1 MTIKVTASSQVKTT
15 YNFTETS
22 STSVRSNME
31 TVNSAPSY
39 TYGSGNLEINAGVKN
54 TGVLPSGGATIV
66 DLQHMSNTTFGVT
79 STVAFTGVKNVTV
92 YNTSTVQNKDINIRA
107 TGSGAFTNLFNGG
120 SGNLLV
126 KPYSSFSYSDPYSLT
141 VTGSQKNISL
151 FDVSGSGATYE
162 ICILGTIVPSTG
174 MCVCP

>member
-1 MTIKVTASSQVKTT
+1 MTIKVVASSQVKTT

-22 STSVRSNME
+22 STSVRSNLE
-31 TVNSAPSY
+31 TVNSAPAY
-39 TYGSGNLEINAGVKN
+39 TYGSGNFEINAGVKN

-66 DLQHMSNTTFGVT
+66 DLASMSSTSFGII

-92 YNTSTVQNKDINIRA
+92 YNTSTVQNRDINIIA
-107 TGSGAFTNLFNGG
+107 TGSNAFTNLFNGG
-120 SGNLLV
+120 SGNLLI
-126 KPYSSFSYSDPYSLT
+126 KPYSSFSYSDPYGLA

-162 ICILGTIVPSTG
+162 ICVLGNIV
-174 MCVCP
+174 